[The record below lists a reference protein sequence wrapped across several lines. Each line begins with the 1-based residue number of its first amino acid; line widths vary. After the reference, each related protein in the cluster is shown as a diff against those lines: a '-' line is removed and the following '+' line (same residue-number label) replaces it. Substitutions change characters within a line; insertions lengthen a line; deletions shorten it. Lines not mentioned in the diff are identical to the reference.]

1 MPKKARVLTP
11 LERRI
16 MRVVW
21 EGGAG
26 NVQKVLQGM
35 TGEPQLAYTTVQTT
49 LNVLHRKGK
58 VKRKL
63 VGRAFEYSAIVSQ
76 EAADSHAIKDVL
88 QKVFRGSVDDL
99 LLSLVRSKQLDGQKL
114 AELQAKLQ
122 ASESAEE
129 ASERDQFKRPYSICC
144 SMRFY
149 KLVFLPS
156 RRRSSRVLSRKRE
169 Q

>member
-1 MPKKARVLTP
+1 MPTKARVLTP

-16 MRVVW
+16 MRVLW
-21 EGGAG
+21 DGGAG
-26 NVQKVLQGM
+26 NVQKVLQGL
-35 TGEPQLAYTTVQTT
+35 TGEPRLAYTTVQTT

-63 VGRAFEYSAIVSQ
+63 IGRAYEYSAIVSQ

-99 LLSLVRSKQLDGQKL
+99 LLSLVRSKQLDAQKL
-114 AELQAKLQ
+114 VELHAKLQ

-129 ASERDQFKRPYSICC
+129 EP
-144 SMRFY
+144 
-149 KLVFLPS
+149 
-156 RRRSSRVLSRKRE
+156 E
-169 Q
+169 

>member
-1 MPKKARVLTP
+1 MPKKARILAP

-16 MRVVW
+16 MRVLW
-21 EGGAG
+21 DGGTG
-26 NVQKVLQGM
+26 NVQKVLRGL

-63 VGRAFEYSAIVSQ
+63 VGRAYEYSAIISQ
-76 EAADSHAIKDVL
+76 EAANSHAIKEVL

-99 LLSLVRSKQLDGQKL
+99 LLSLVRSKQLDAQKL

-129 ASERDQFKRPYSICC
+129 EP
-144 SMRFY
+144 
-149 KLVFLPS
+149 
-156 RRRSSRVLSRKRE
+156 E
-169 Q
+169 

>member
-1 MPKKARVLTP
+1 MPKKSRVLTP

-16 MRVVW
+16 MRVLW
-21 EGGAG
+21 DGGTG
-26 NVQKVLQGM
+26 SVQKVSQGL

-63 VGRAFEYSAIVSQ
+63 VGRAYEYSATVSQ
-76 EAADSHAIKDVL
+76 EASDLHAIKDVL

-114 AELQAKLQ
+114 AELQAKLK
-122 ASESAEE
+122 ASENAEE
-129 ASERDQFKRPYSICC
+129 ESE
-144 SMRFY
+144 
-149 KLVFLPS
+149 
-156 RRRSSRVLSRKRE
+156 
-169 Q
+169 

>member
-1 MPKKARVLTP
+1 
-11 LERRI
+11 

-21 EGGAG
+21 AGGAG
-26 NVQKVLQGM
+26 NVQKVLQGL

-63 VGRAFEYSAIVSQ
+63 VGRAYEYSAIVSQ

-88 QKVFRGSVDDL
+88 QKVFRGAVDDL
-99 LLSLVRSKQLDGQKL
+99 LLSLVRSKQLDAKKV

-122 ASESAEE
+122 ASESGEE
-129 ASERDQFKRPYSICC
+129 E
-144 SMRFY
+144 
-149 KLVFLPS
+149 V
-156 RRRSSRVLSRKRE
+156 E
-169 Q
+169 